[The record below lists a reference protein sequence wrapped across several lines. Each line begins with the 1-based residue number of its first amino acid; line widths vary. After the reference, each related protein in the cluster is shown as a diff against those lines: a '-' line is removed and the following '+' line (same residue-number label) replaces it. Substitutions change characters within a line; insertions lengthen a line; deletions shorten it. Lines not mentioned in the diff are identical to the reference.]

1 LKWWGLAAGLGA
13 ALVWGMYEWMGH
25 EQGRSEPEPPA
36 TPEHGA
42 AHPAVSALP
51 PPPTAGLTV
60 SARDVEQEAD
70 LRAFESAKRVDT
82 LLAYRLY
89 LQRCPRCGS
98 EQEARAA
105 IVRIE
110 NQEKISQ
117 IKADFEASVQALE
130 REKRGDRGDE
140 ALSRLAALAALAP
153 GDPLVAAGRERVALG
168 WAALAQGSLEQRN
181 LADARHWLKK
191 AELTQPKQLE
201 LARLSQALEQAE
213 AKERVGQADAEAFA
227 VARRAGHRRA
237 YWTYLQRCAPD
248 CGHRAE
254 AEAALARLA
263 PANSV
268 LRDRLNDGSQGPE
281 MVVAPAGRF
290 QMGSPPY
297 EKGRYNDEVSRPV
310 RIEKS
315 FAIGKYEVTFQEYGR
330 FVTAS
335 GRTLPNDQGWGR
347 GQRPVINV
355 AWRDAVSYADWLSA
369 QTGFRYRLPTEAEW
383 EYAARA
389 GIAASRYW
397 GDDPDQGCA
406 YANAADLDGKQ
417 VFVGWTVMKCHDG
430 QTYTAPVGSYHDNN
444 FGLHDMLGNVLE
456 WTCSLYDKESSAPV
470 HRCEEPAEDRQF
482 VIRGGSWNDEPR
494 NVRLADRHRSRP
506 DFQDYFLGFRLVR
519 EMP

>member
-1 LKWWGLAAGLGA
+1 
-13 ALVWGMYEWMGH
+13 M
-25 EQGRSEPEPPA
+25 
-36 TPEHGA
+36 
-42 AHPAVSALP
+42 
-51 PPPTAGLTV
+51 
-60 SARDVEQEAD
+60 
-70 LRAFESAKRVDT
+70 
-82 LLAYRLY
+82 
-89 LQRCPRCGS
+89 
-98 EQEARAA
+98 
-105 IVRIE
+105 
-110 NQEKISQ
+110 
-117 IKADFEASVQALE
+117 
-130 REKRGDRGDE
+130 
-140 ALSRLAALAALAP
+140 
-153 GDPLVAAGRERVALG
+153 
-168 WAALAQGSLEQRN
+168 
-181 LADARHWLKK
+181 
-191 AELTQPKQLE
+191 TQPKQLE

-213 AKERVGQADAEAFA
+213 DGERLQQADAEAFA

-248 CGHRAE
+248 CGHRVE
-254 AEAALARLA
+254 VEAALARLA
-263 PANSV
+263 PANPV
-268 LRDRLNDGSQGPE
+268 LRDRLSDGSQGPE

-297 EKGRYNDEVSRPV
+297 EKGRYNDEVYRPV

-330 FVTAS
+330 FVTAT

-430 QTYTAPVGSYHDNN
+430 QTYTAPVGSYHDND

-456 WTCSLYDKESSAPV
+456 WTCSLYDKESLAPV
-470 HRCEEPAEDRQF
+470 HRCEEPAEDHQF